1 MRYGNG
7 KKLQKVRQNWTIEI
21 ENTIDALSSSNTID
35 AISGTISD
43 RVVEL
48 VNKKIDKRSD
58 IDLQTCLENFNVHKD
73 KIIRTQDSKNMGAKY
88 INEIDLGSREEC
100 MRLCCE
106 TENCDVF
113 VFEEK
118 NSGSCYLFQCGP
130 PEDFKCKF
138 THHAN
143 YSSAILAVNRH
154 LPDLESQIKLTK
166 HEQELAKLRKPEVEV
181 EKSKNLEMKT
191 TPSTTTVTEAKIVT
205 APPTKRVQQ
214 TKDTAKCSR
223 YQFECRSTKECIA
236 IYNACDGIPQC
247 ADGSDEGPELEC
259 PDAMTTPQSTH
270 VHHNPTFE
278 EIPINQNRPIIP
290 QALPNRKYYQQPLQ
304 QREQIN
310 VQMTNPQ
317 RTDPDFI
324 RPDLQNS
331 LMSRPPALPYERANV
346 PQYQQIPA
354 QIQNNWASRQQNQM
368 AQPYQQFEDRN
379 SHIFNHK
386 ESGLQVSEGQD
397 IRYNKH
403 KGAMQVLHRAL
414 GYSSAGQGQYPDVA
428 GKEIPKIGNYIE
440 DPYRQNEPYQDKW
453 IKPPSRDDRFNNR
466 ISYVPEPIPN
476 RLETNWQQ
484 PIPPGMDYGKDFSH
498 NTFSVSA
505 ASDDR
510 NKPYYQTSQEQ
521 SSVPWKIEKPADFIQ
536 EHDHEHEKMAQDLK
550 HSKNLM
556 EKVSDQKQIKI
567 EKVEKVHHH
576 GDGAQYPKVAAY
588 KVAEVLDLQDG
599 ITDTPSGAV
608 LSLTLGLIIT
618 VVMALLIGCR
628 LRVVRRRIRR
638 GGKSYAH
645 DADYLVNGMYL

>member
-1 MRYGNG
+1 MSIG
-7 KKLQKVRQNWTIEI
+7 
-21 ENTIDALSSSNTID
+21 
-35 AISGTISD
+35 
-43 RVVEL
+43 L
-48 VNKKIDKRSD
+48 VNRKIDKRSD
-58 IDLQTCLENFNVHKD
+58 IDLQTCLENFDIHKD

-100 MRLCCE
+100 LRLCCE

-166 HEQELAKLRKPEVEV
+166 HEQELAKLSFRKPEVENEV
-181 EKSKNLEMKT
+181 DKNKTPEIKT
-191 TPSTTTVTEAKIVT
+191 TLSTTTVTEVKVVT
-205 APPTKRVQQ
+205 TPPTKKTQI
-214 TKDTAKCSR
+214 KDTIKCSR
-223 YQFECRSTKECIA
+223 YQFECRSTKECIG

-259 PDAMTTPQSTH
+259 PGALTTPQSTH
-270 VHHNPTFE
+270 IRPNPSYE
-278 EIPINQNRPIIP
+278 EVPNTQNRPIIP
-290 QALPNRKYYQQPLQ
+290 QPFLNHKYQQPIP

-317 RTDPDFI
+317 RTDADFI

-331 LMSRPPALPYERANV
+331 FAPRPPAVPYERVNI
-346 PQYQQIPA
+346 PPYQQIPA
-354 QIQNNWASRQQNQM
+354 QIQNNWMPRQPNQM
-368 AQPYQQFEDRN
+368 PQPYPQFEDRN

-386 ESGLQVSEGQD
+386 ENGLQVSEGQD

-414 GYSSAGQGQYPDVA
+414 GYSSAGQGQYPEGT
-428 GKEIPKIGNYIE
+428 GKDIAKIGSYL
-440 DPYRQNEPYQDKW
+440 DDTYRQNPQYPEKW
-453 IKPPSRDDRFNNR
+453 LKPPSRVSVTDDR
-466 ISYVPEPIPN
+466 S
-476 RLETNWQQ
+476 
-484 PIPPGMDYGKDFSH
+484 
-498 NTFSVSA
+498 
-505 ASDDR
+505 
-510 NKPYYQTSQEQ
+510 KPYYQTSQEQ
-521 SSVPWKIEKPADFIQ
+521 SSVTWKLDKPPQ
-536 EHDHEHEKMAQDLK
+536 DHEHEKMAQDLK
-550 HSKNLM
+550 HSKSLM
-556 EKVSDQKQIKI
+556 EKVTPEKKQIKI
-567 EKVEKVHHH
+567 EKVETHHH
-576 GDGAQYPKVAAY
+576 EHSGEHGQYPKVAAY

-628 LRVVRRRIRR
+628 LRVVRRKIRR